1 MLNSDWL
8 STAMF
13 ILNSVQKKRRNS
25 MQKVVNSMQ
34 ITVVAMETN
43 GVGYEIF
50 APEKNGV
57 RGGWKAISQSKRR
70 SCTKIKG
77 KFWEFKYKE
86 VNAELDKRVNEMGHR
101 KKNQRSHEELSAK
114 TSRCFVT
121 KILCRSEVKSLRW
134 IRRALKWCWQP

>member
-57 RGGWKAISQSKRR
+57 RGG
-70 SCTKIKG
+70 
-77 KFWEFKYKE
+77 
-86 VNAELDKRVNEMGHR
+86 
-101 KKNQRSHEELSAK
+101 
-114 TSRCFVT
+114 
-121 KILCRSEVKSLRW
+121 
-134 IRRALKWCWQP
+134 